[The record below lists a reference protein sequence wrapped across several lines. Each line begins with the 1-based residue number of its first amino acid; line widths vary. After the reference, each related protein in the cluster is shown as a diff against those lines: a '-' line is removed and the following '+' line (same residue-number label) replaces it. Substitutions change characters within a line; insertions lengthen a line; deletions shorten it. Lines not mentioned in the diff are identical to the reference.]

1 MGISRKARNDSSQF
15 ILGRFRERCRRNKTF
30 LLLSISR
37 KFSDDDK
44 VKIIKNWLQLP
55 EEKRPHF
62 ITLYFPEVD
71 HEGHHYGPDAKQTE
85 DAVHYIDGAI
95 QKLVDGLK
103 PLNLPI
109 NFVFVS
115 DHGMIK
121 VDPKD
126 YITVPSI
133 IDRNKFVVV
142 NSNTFV
148 RITAKD
154 EADILP
160 LYKAL
165 RKEKA

>member
-1 MGISRKARNDSSQF
+1 MK
-15 ILGRFRERCRRNKTF
+15 
-30 LLLSISR
+30 
-37 KFSDDDK
+37 
-44 VKIIKNWLQLP
+44 
-55 EEKRPHF
+55 
-62 ITLYFPEVD
+62 
-71 HEGHHYGPDAKQTE
+71 GHHYGPDAKQTE

-148 RITAKD
+148 RITAKTKQISYLFIKRL
-154 EADILP
+154 EKKSMKVIR
-160 LYKAL
+160 YIWQRISRKAAL
-165 RKEKA
+165 

>member
-1 MGISRKARNDSSQF
+1 
-15 ILGRFRERCRRNKTF
+15 
-30 LLLSISR
+30 
-37 KFSDDDK
+37 
-44 VKIIKNWLQLP
+44 P

-85 DAVHYIDGAI
+85 DAVHYVDGAV

-126 YITVPSI
+126 YITVPS
-133 IDRNKFVVV
+133 
-142 NSNTFV
+142 
-148 RITAKD
+148 
-154 EADILP
+154 
-160 LYKAL
+160 
-165 RKEKA
+165 

>member
-1 MGISRKARNDSSQF
+1 
-15 ILGRFRERCRRNKTF
+15 
-30 LLLSISR
+30 
-37 KFSDDDK
+37 
-44 VKIIKNWLQLP
+44 
-55 EEKRPHF
+55 
-62 ITLYFPEVD
+62 
-71 HEGHHYGPDAKQTE
+71 
-85 DAVHYIDGAI
+85 
-95 QKLVDGLK
+95 
-103 PLNLPI
+103 
-109 NFVFVS
+109 
-115 DHGMIK
+115 MIK

-165 RKEKA
+165 RKARRL

>member
-1 MGISRKARNDSSQF
+1 M
-15 ILGRFRERCRRNKTF
+15 
-30 LLLSISR
+30 
-37 KFSDDDK
+37 K
-44 VKIIKNWLQLP
+44 VII
-55 EEKRPHF
+55 
-62 ITLYFPEVD
+62 T
-71 HEGHHYGPDAKQTE
+71 PDAKQTE

-148 RITAKD
+148 RITAKTKQ
-154 EADILP
+154 ISCLFI
-160 LYKAL
+160 K
-165 RKEKA
+165 R